1 MTPRLDA
8 AAPMFANPTSAP
20 ALPVQLEVWSNRPH
34 LQQWFTALRR
44 LHRSG
49 EIRLRQQF
57 GSAPVPD
64 YEQHGAHLRDA
75 EQVHCRCILG
85 DGRRLYL
92 DFHDSHE
99 VCLSGMAW
107 CDAYFKRS
115 ARAEDL
121 KRYPKLRALGLNYPV
136 HDDASDTLLL
146 RRGLHFEPAQWRWH
160 TAALLRLDRLFPDR
174 FILPRLAQCEQ
185 APEPGGYRTVLF
197 QTRLWD
203 PAEAPSA
210 DKAAAWA
217 RLNAYR
223 IECVRRLRDA
233 LPEAFLGGIAPSAFA
248 RSQCE
253 ERLLCPPDAARRAA
267 YMGLLR
273 QRSIAVSTAGL
284 HDSNGWKLAEYLAFG
299 KPVLAEPPQHVIP
312 GGFAAGRHYLG
323 FDSADAL
330 VAQATRLLDDAAEAD
345 TMAAANHAYYRAHL
359 HPDVLARRVL
369 GLLDDDPQAETP
381 SSASATSGCPR
392 NSRGLAVLP

>member
-1 MTPRLDA
+1 
-8 AAPMFANPTSAP
+8 MFANPTSAP

-57 GSAPVPD
+57 SSAPEPD
-64 YEQHGAHLRDA
+64 YEQPGAHLRDA

-85 DGRRLYL
+85 DGRKLYL

-107 CDAYFKRS
+107 CDTYFKRS
-115 ARAEDL
+115 ALSEDL
-121 KRYPKLRALGLNYPV
+121 QRYPKLQALGLNYPV
-136 HDDASDTLLL
+136 YDDPSDPLLL
-146 RRGLHFEPAQWRWH
+146 RRGLHFEPAHWRRH
-160 TAALLRLDRLFPDR
+160 AAAFTRLDRLFSDR
-174 FILPRLAQCEQ
+174 FILPRLSQCEQ

-210 DKAAAWA
+210 GTAAAWA
-217 RLNAYR
+217 QLNAYR

-233 LPEAFLGGIAPSAFA
+233 LPKAFLGGIAPSAFA
-248 RSQCE
+248 RGQCE
-253 ERLLCPPDAARRAA
+253 ERLLCPPEAARRAA
-267 YMGLLR
+267 YMALLR

-323 FDSADAL
+323 FDSAAAL
-330 VAQATRLLDDAAEAD
+330 VAQATRLLDDPAEAD
-345 TMAAANHAYYRAHL
+345 AMAAANHAYYRAHL
-359 HPDVLARRVL
+359 HPDALARRVL
-369 GLLDDDPQAETP
+369 GLAGDDPQAETP